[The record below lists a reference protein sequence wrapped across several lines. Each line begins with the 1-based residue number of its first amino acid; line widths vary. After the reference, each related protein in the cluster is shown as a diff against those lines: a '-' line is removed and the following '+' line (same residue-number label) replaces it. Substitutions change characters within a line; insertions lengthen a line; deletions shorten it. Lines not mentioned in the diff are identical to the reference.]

1 MWNNQI
7 IEIVIVLTKRLLSMN
22 CTLQNFVYLRFNLLP
37 EVCLVHICNMLILIL
52 ETINFLLEKNVKHS
66 DHWNCDCVD
75 ETIAFYE
82 LHIMKICVSSACL
95 CSLDLPVLPRRGMNM
110 LHVCRRLLCLRSLD
124 WARNQFQTWIEK
136 SPG

>member
-75 ETIAFYE
+75 ETIAFSLGE
-82 LHIMKICVSSACL
+82 EWICCTFVVDYFAYAVWSGQEINSKPESKRVLVSCNTL
-95 CSLDLPVLPRRGMNM
+95 YQTQ
-110 LHVCRRLLCLRSLD
+110 HVHL
-124 WARNQFQTWIEK
+124 TV
-136 SPG
+136 